1 MDDQNKS
8 MNERWAPPTDRG
20 ERGYATDPGFSSSSE
35 YTSRPDFGTTTPD
48 DDQTERRTAEIRSD
62 IERTRADL
70 GETVDAIQDRLRP
83 GNMAS
88 RAAESVRDATVGR
101 VQQLAD
107 RVTHR
112 SRYRTYDSDGG
123 GFVDRVR
130 DNPVPAAIAAI
141 SLGWL
146 AFGGRRQSS
155 PYRYRRGTS
164 GVMRDRET
172 FIHGASPDLDRDVS
186 SEDAAEWREWDD
198 VSSASMGRAQ
208 GAPAEVGD
216 RMRYAARDV
225 RRRGER
231 LASDRPFATGII
243 AAAVGLAIGLAL
255 PETERE
261 NEVLGEMRDTVVDRG
276 REVVRSAAER
286 VQDAAGEVQRVA
298 GEALK
303 GTNESAT
310 NRPNDSGRT

>member
-1 MDDQNKS
+1 
-8 MNERWAPPTDRG
+8 
-20 ERGYATDPGFSSSSE
+20 
-35 YTSRPDFGTTTPD
+35 
-48 DDQTERRTAEIRSD
+48 
-62 IERTRADL
+62 
-70 GETVDAIQDRLRP
+70 
-83 GNMAS
+83 
-88 RAAESVRDATVGR
+88 
-101 VQQLAD
+101 
-107 RVTHR
+107 
-112 SRYRTYDSDGG
+112 
-123 GFVDRVR
+123 
-130 DNPVPAAIAAI
+130 
-141 SLGWL
+141 
-146 AFGGRRQSS
+146 
-155 PYRYRRGTS
+155 
-164 GVMRDRET
+164 MRDRET
-172 FIHGASPDLDRDVS
+172 FIHGAPADRDRDVS
-186 SEDAAEWREWDD
+186 SEDAAEWREWDS
-198 VSSASMGRAQ
+198 VSSASMGRQ
-208 GAPAEVGD
+208 GATSEMAD

-225 RRRGER
+225 QRRGQR

>member
-8 MNERWAPPTDRG
+8 MNERWAPPRDRG

-48 DDQTERRTAEIRSD
+48 DDQTQRRTAAIRSD

-107 RVTHR
+107 RVTHP
-112 SRYRTYDSDGG
+112 SRYGTYESGG

-130 DNPVPAAIAAI
+130 DNPVPAAIAAV
-141 SLGWL
+141 SLAWL
-146 AFGGRRQSS
+146 AFGGMRHSS

-164 GVMRDRET
+164 GVMRDQET
-172 FIHGASPDLDRDVS
+172 FIHGAPADRNPDVL
-186 SEDAAEWREWDD
+186 SEDATEWREWNG
-198 VSSASMGRAQ
+198 VATASMGRDQ
-208 GAPAEVGD
+208 GTMTDMSD
-216 RMRYAARDV
+216 RMRYAARDM
-225 RRRGER
+225 RYRGQR

-261 NEVLGEMRDTVVDRG
+261 NEVLGEMRDSVVDRG

-303 GTNESAT
+303 GTTDSAT
-310 NRPNDSGRT
+310 NRPDDSSLS